1 MVTRSNGRGSG
12 RRTCSGT
19 RSRGRSGFRV
29 YSGVTVGQS
38 GESGG
43 HIVQGARGALNGIVD
58 PGMRILVV
66 EDERKVAQFLKKG
79 FQAESSSVDI
89 ATDGEQGLRLAL
101 GTSYDAIILDIML
114 PKMNGLEVL
123 KELRAN
129 GVKTPVLVLS
139 VRADVE
145 NRIEGLNLGA
155 DDYLPKPFAF
165 SEVLAR
171 VRAIVRRASADAQG
185 TTLAVADLHM
195 DLLARSVERAGREI
209 VLTNKEFELLE
220 YLLRNKGR
228 VLSRIILTEH
238 IWDMHFDSETNIVDV
253 VINRLRRKLDD
264 DFTPKLIHTV
274 RGVGYVLKESPY
286 VDSPEN

>member
-1 MVTRSNGRGSG
+1 
-12 RRTCSGT
+12 
-19 RSRGRSGFRV
+19 
-29 YSGVTVGQS
+29 
-38 GESGG
+38 
-43 HIVQGARGALNGIVD
+43 
-58 PGMRILVV
+58 MRILVV